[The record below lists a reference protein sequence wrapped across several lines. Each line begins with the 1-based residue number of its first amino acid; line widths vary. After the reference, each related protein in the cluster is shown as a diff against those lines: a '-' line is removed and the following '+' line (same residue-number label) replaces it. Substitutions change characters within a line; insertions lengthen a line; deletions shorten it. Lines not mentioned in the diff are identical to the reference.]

1 MNTRHDDK
9 KRKVT
14 WGISKATST
23 EKVSVLA
30 ERNAEQ
36 PMGEQLLLPPAVM
49 TNCSDSHLCAQKE
62 ASDVCAPSIESID
75 IDQGRIELHLNETEV
90 VVVEIRPIGR
100 KMPPLSD
107 LKRRRRKLN
116 QNEMRVLSG
125 FLATRTNA
133 FINDMTIQN

>member
-36 PMGEQLLLPPAVM
+36 PMGEQLQLPPPATM
-49 TNCSDSHLCAQKE
+49 PCSDSHLCAQKE
-62 ASDVCAPSIESID
+62 ASNAYAPSIESID
-75 IDQGRIELHLNETEV
+75 IDQGGSGNLGLIEN
-90 VVVEIRPIGR
+90 
-100 KMPPLSD
+100 
-107 LKRRRRKLN
+107 RRRHMNRCVD
-116 QNEMRVLSG
+116 EYA
-125 FLATRTNA
+125 FPNA
-133 FINDMTIQN
+133 DKVYR